1 MYGRYTSAVE
11 QLCHGK
17 ACRGG
22 VPFVGHRQVSKS
34 FRFICDADGAGK
46 PPGPAHFLSLWTFVH
61 VQWSPVSWT
70 PKAEPSL
77 TLLLALVDNLV
88 VGFDDI
94 VGLL

>member
-34 FRFICDADGAGK
+34 FRLICDADGAGK
-46 PPGPAHFLSLWTFVH
+46 PPGPAHFLSVDLRAR
-61 VQWSPVSWT
+61 PVVT
-70 PKAEPSL
+70 CKLDAEAEPSL